1 MKTFIALVLR
11 FLSLVICWPL
21 ALIAIFVF
29 PLFWL
34 LLLPFR
40 IIGFSIELIFRFIG
54 ALLMFPFRV
63 LGVKA

>member
-1 MKTFIALVLR
+1 MKTFIALVLW
-11 FLSLVICWPL
+11 FLLLVICWPL